1 MLYKQC
7 PRCSHLSDV
16 QSINLRGICDSCNDA
31 DMDIKHDEF
40 IERLIMEREDDNISR
55 E

>member
-1 MLYKQC
+1 MIYKPC
-7 PRCSHLSDV
+7 PRCGHLSYV

-40 IERLIMEREDDNISR
+40 IERMMEDRDDNISR